1 MKITEETIKYAVS
14 GIIQKNSLQQ
24 IRAELAEKK
33 YTAKQ
38 IDEVVMQAKERI
50 KAMAKDV
57 TDIQRELNVYRLNL
71 LATDPNAPR
80 REQLTAIDLLNKMN
94 AFYTTKVELD
104 RNFKFVLGDE
114 SDDGFIVAENKRIH
128 EQLQ

>member
-1 MKITEETIKYAVS
+1 MKITDDVIKYAVS

-80 REQLTAIDLLNKMN
+80 REQLTAVDLLNKMN

-114 SDDGFIVAENKRIH
+114 SDDGFIAAENKRIH